1 MNKSYNDSE
10 FIHYFQID
18 PVSFFK
24 GVDGFFYRQ
33 PDWGVHMYYP
43 SMRIMFRYIKK
54 SDISIDEYITGFKA
68 FIGSLEDNGSDFKHF
83 ESNICAFYQC
93 MIDDGENIHD
103 LFSVGAECR
112 EASERYIK
120 KITYDYKDD
129 HYYKT
134 VMSDFPQAAIN
145 EIW

>member
-1 MNKSYNDSE
+1 M
-10 FIHYFQID
+10 
-18 PVSFFK
+18 FFK
-24 GVDGFFYRQ
+24 GESGFFYRN

-43 SMRIMFRYIKK
+43 SMRIMFRTIKDNNLSK
-54 SDISIDEYITGFKA
+54 EEFINGFCE
-68 FIGSLEDNGSDFKHF
+68 FINSLNDNEVDFQYF

-93 MIDDGENIHD
+93 MFKDDENVHD
-103 LFSVGAECR
+103 IFSCGAECR
-112 EASERYIK
+112 EAAEYFIK

>member
-1 MNKSYNDSE
+1 MSSYSNEE
-10 FIHYFQID
+10 FKYHFQLD
-18 PVSFFK
+18 PIKFFK
-24 GVDGFFYRQ
+24 GEDGFLARD
-33 PDWGVHMYYP
+33 PDWGVHMYFFG
-43 SMRIMFRYIKK
+43 MKVMFRYIDAN
-54 SDISIDEYITGFKA
+54 DISITDFVNGFKI
-68 FIGSLEDNGSDFKHF
+68 FIDSLEKNESDFKHF